1 MTSVSHELRPNEPRP
16 SESRATSLRTSNSR
30 SLLTLLRD
38 LPTQLVAL
46 LKAELTRLKTEMVD
60 KAIHAGVGIG
70 LFVVAA
76 LLGFFLLAVLI
87 AAAVLGLAV
96 VFPGWL
102 AALLVAA
109 GLLILVIIFG
119 LLGLRFFSKAMPP
132 VPVQTVASV
141 KDDVNAIKGVGK
153 YDY

>member
-1 MTSVSHELRPNEPRP
+1 MTNVTDEPR
-16 SESRATSLRTSNSR
+16 SRNSR
-30 SLLTLLRD
+30 SLFTLLRD
-38 LPTQLVAL
+38 LPTQMVAL
-46 LKAELTRLKTEMVD
+46 LKAELLRLKTEMVA
-60 KAIHAGVGIG
+60 KAIKAGVGAG
-70 LFVVAA
+70 LLAVAG

-102 AALLVAA
+102 AALLVAV
-109 GLLILVIIFG
+109 GLLILMGIFG
-119 LLGLRFFSKAMPP
+119 LLGLRFVSKAMPP
-132 VPVQTVASV
+132 KPVETIASV

>member
-1 MTSVSHELRPNEPRP
+1 VTIVTDELR
-16 SESRATSLRTSNSR
+16 AKNSR
-30 SLLTLLRD
+30 SLFTLLRD

-46 LKAELTRLKTEMVD
+46 LKAELVRLKTEMVA
-60 KAIHAGVGIG
+60 KAIKAGVGIG
-70 LFVVAA
+70 LFVVAG
-76 LLGFFLLAVLI
+76 LFGFFLLAVLI

-109 GLLILVIIFG
+109 GLLVLVIIFG
-119 LLGLRFFSKAMPP
+119 LLGLRFLSKAMPP
-132 VPVQTVASV
+132 KPVETMTSV